1 MRLFPLTPRIL
12 THFILAPAFNLI
24 NDIDVRETEQRIMR
38 FRKENAAV
46 IERNVHREEAYA
58 QALREQED
66 AERRERQL
74 RADEARKADEAERQ
88 ARETERR
95 ALIDSLENSDADAAR
110 LVARSRA
117 DALKRAQARTAA
129 AAQAVQQ
136 SAALLLRTRAAQ
148 SAAVPDVPHV
158 PLQDDWDAY
167 EDKYVM
173 RDNYFDPFSDAVRRD
188 REGIMRAGGY
198 RVEEAW
204 ERALRCAVAGLDVV
218 PLGEPS
224 GDAVMTSG

>member
-74 RADEARKADEAERQ
+74 RADEARQADEAERQ

-95 ALIDSLENSDADAAR
+95 ALIDSLENSDADAVR

-204 ERALRCAVAGLDVV
+204 ERALRCAVAGLDVA
-218 PLGEPS
+218 PLGELS